1 MLRIST
7 ILHIMNINGKIF
19 ASLIRLLLFLIIL
32 ILLGAMVIRKFIF
45 IGSDQAFVNTKLITI
60 RAPLT
65 GIIQFSEIDIG
76 TLVQENQNISEIVN
90 PRFGN
95 MEVNSQSINMKN
107 HINTIEIE
115 IARNLINI
123 EKESIQYQRYDQLR
137 KVGAVS
143 QQEFEEIDSILKI
156 LKVTTENKEKYLVYL
171 KKRLKEIERQIELQK
186 RSVVKAPSEGVIWSI
201 LTKNGEHV
209 DLGDELF
216 QIVNPDEIWVDAFF
230 SERYAAKLK
239 PGQRMMVQLLGTD
252 EQWDGEVVFVRGGSG
267 RVTYNAAVEMPP
279 ILMSRRLVSV
289 RLKVNWRDYFKDSE
303 FFGVGRSMTV
313 KLNREGPVNSFINK
327 FLDY

>member
-1 MLRIST
+1 
-7 ILHIMNINGKIF
+7 
-19 ASLIRLLLFLIIL
+19 
-32 ILLGAMVIRKFIF
+32 
-45 IGSDQAFVNTKLITI
+45 
-60 RAPLT
+60 
-65 GIIQFSEIDIG
+65 
-76 TLVQENQNISEIVN
+76 
-90 PRFGN
+90 
-95 MEVNSQSINMKN
+95 
-107 HINTIEIE
+107 
-115 IARNLINI
+115 
-123 EKESIQYQRYDQLR
+123 
-137 KVGAVS
+137 
-143 QQEFEEIDSILKI
+143 LKI